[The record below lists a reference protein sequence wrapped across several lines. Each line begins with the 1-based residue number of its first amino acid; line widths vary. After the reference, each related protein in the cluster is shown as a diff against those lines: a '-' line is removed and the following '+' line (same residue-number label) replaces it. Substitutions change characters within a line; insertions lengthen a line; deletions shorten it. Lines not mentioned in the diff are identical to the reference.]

1 MIYPRISAQSKR
13 QCGSALLIAMLIIFL
28 LTLMGDS
35 AMRSATLETT
45 LISNAIQAR
54 DVFQSAESSTEEVLN
69 DSQNLIDA
77 YNSDNG
83 SIVINTDIRE
93 DIGLRSQVNLRYVS
107 ESNATGVSLN
117 AMQGSTSFE
126 ALQFVAEGTAKIDS
140 VNANRRIDQGAMR
153 IVPAN

>member
-1 MIYPRISAQSKR
+1 MIYVRMPVQSKR

-77 YNSDNG
+77 FNSVTG
-83 SIVINTDIRE
+83 SIVIDTDIRE